1 MTVIKQARED
11 VEMAKKDARTP
22 DQKIKQLEME
32 LEDRERELLAFRKE
46 LGDVNV
52 QLEKF
57 INQMSN
63 ELQLASLIQR
73 SLVPTEIP
81 TIPGFE
87 FSTKFVASP
96 ISGGDYFDI
105 FELEDKMRFGIIM
118 ANSSGH
124 GMASLFLS
132 VLLKLTTQIE
142 ARKGLD
148 PSEVSNNMT
157 KEMQGA
163 VNAKD
168 TTNLFYGVID
178 RRRYTLTY
186 SKAGNIN
193 SYIYNRE
200 QDKLVRLE
208 ATQGP
213 IAKSSKPNQKSETI
227 SLDPRDKLIVTS
239 EGLTKALNRSDEAF
253 SEDRLFEHILKNPG
267 AKCHDMRNEILF
279 QLEKFT
285 NGRDYIQ
292 DLSILV
298 MEVKDKVIK
307 LRKG

>member
-1 MTVIKQARED
+1 
-11 VEMAKKDARTP
+11 MAKKDPRTP
-22 DQKIKQLEME
+22 EQKIKQLEME
-32 LEDRERELLAFRKE
+32 LADRERELLAFRRE
-46 LGDVNV
+46 LGEVNV

-57 INQMSN
+57 INQMAG
-63 ELQLASLIQR
+63 ELKLASLIQR

-96 ISGGDYFDI
+96 LSGGDYFDI

-132 VLLKLTTQIE
+132 VLLKLTTQME
-142 ARKGLD
+142 ARKGME
-148 PSEVSNNMT
+148 PSEVAKNMT

-163 VNAKD
+163 VKSKD
-168 TTNLFYGVID
+168 MTNLFYAVID
-178 RRRYTLTY
+178 RRHYTLTY

-193 SYIYNRE
+193 AYLYKRE
-200 QDKLVRLE
+200 EDKLVRLD

-213 IAKSSKPNQKSETI
+213 IAKNSKANPKNETI
-227 SLDPRDKLIVTS
+227 SLDPRDKLILTS
-239 EGLTKALNRSDEAF
+239 EGVTKALNRHDEAF
-253 SEDRLFEHILKNPG
+253 GEERLFEHTLKNPG
-267 AKCHDMRNEILF
+267 INCHDLRNEILF
-279 QLEKFT
+279 QLSKFVD
-285 NGRDYIQ
+285 GREYIQ